1 LKSFPNSNDLRA
13 GADGSI
19 SIADFATG
27 WLFIALARINT
38 GPLPAGI
45 GLEHELNGKVGILGP
60 GGPDSLVRARGRAVG
75 AIVCAGFGAYSLYW
89 WTQAAI
95 EGDRRP
101 WFGAIAAVTA
111 ILVVWAIATL
121 TSLRHA
127 PRVILNKRL
136 ARFYRI
142 GYGLIV
148 AIEGAAI
155 SVGGPIL
162 GHFHRPDLYGQWIG
176 AVVGLHFFP
185 LGKLFKIPLYYGTG
199 AAISLAAFGSLLVAP
214 GPLRSVISAG
224 GTGLALWITA
234 VVILSEN
241 LDKISGKSES

>member
-1 LKSFPNSNDLRA
+1 LKSFPNENDLRA
-13 GADGSI
+13 RANGSI
-19 SIADFATG
+19 SIAHFATG
-27 WLFIALARINT
+27 WLFIAFARINKD
-38 GPLPAGI
+38 PLPAWI
-45 GLEHELNGKVGILGP
+45 GLEHEMNETGGILSP
-60 GGPDSLVRARGRAVG
+60 GGPNLLVRARGRAVG

-111 ILVVWAIATL
+111 TLVVWAIANL

-127 PRVILNKRL
+127 PRVVLDKRL
-136 ARFYRI
+136 VRLYRI

-148 AIEGAAI
+148 AMEGAAI

-162 GHFHRPDLYGQWIG
+162 GHFHRPDLYGQWVG
-176 AVVGLHFFP
+176 AVVGIHFFP
-185 LGKLFKIPLYYGTG
+185 LGKLFKTPLYYGTG
-199 AAISLAAFGSLLVAP
+199 AAISFAAFGSLLISP
-214 GPLRSVISAG
+214 GPLRSVVSAG
-224 GTGLALWITA
+224 GTGLALWITT

-241 LDKISGKSES
+241 LDKISG

>member
-1 LKSFPNSNDLRA
+1 MSNA
-13 GADGSI
+13 GGV
-19 SIADFATG
+19 
-27 WLFIALARINT
+27 L
-38 GPLPAGI
+38 
-45 GLEHELNGKVGILGP
+45 GL
-60 GGPDSLVRARGRAVG
+60 GGPDLLVRMRGRAVG

-95 EGDRRP
+95 PGEQRP
-101 WFGAIAAVTA
+101 WYGAIAAVTA
-111 ILVVWAIATL
+111 ILVGWGIANL
-121 TSLRHA
+121 ASLRHA
-127 PRVILNKRL
+127 PRVALDKRL
-136 ARFYRI
+136 VRFYRV

-162 GHFHRPDLYGQWIG
+162 GHFHRPELYGQWVG

-185 LGKLFKIPLYYGTG
+185 LGKLFRMPLYYWTG
-199 AAISLAAFGSLLVAP
+199 AAISLAAFGSLLISP
-214 GPLRSVISAG
+214 GPLSSVISAG

-241 LDKISGKSES
+241 LDKVPGKGVC